1 MGRYYMK
8 VLGGLVMTNEADLLK
23 QQKTTKRWIWIMTLF
38 YAIPFPFLL
47 YSSLFS
53 VAILNPSG
61 IKFLQW
67 TFILLCL
74 SIPLSI
80 PLSIFFMWHQYFQ
93 KKYSQACFYLVL
105 PIIIAVTSYF
115 LIEFVG
121 LFLMP

>member
-1 MGRYYMK
+1 
-8 VLGGLVMTNEADLLK
+8 MTNEADLLK
-23 QQKTTKRWIWIMTLF
+23 QQKITKRWIWIMTLF

-47 YSSLFS
+47 YASLFS
-53 VAILNPSG
+53 VAILNPSC

-67 TFILLCL
+67 TFILLC
-74 SIPLSI
+74 LSI

-121 LFLMP
+121 LFLTP

>member
-1 MGRYYMK
+1 
-8 VLGGLVMTNEADLLK
+8 MTNEADLLK

-47 YSSLFS
+47 YASLFS

-93 KKYSQACFYLVL
+93 KKYSQAYFYLVL

-121 LFLMP
+121 LFLMS

>member
-1 MGRYYMK
+1 
-8 VLGGLVMTNEADLLK
+8 MTNEADLLK
-23 QQKTTKRWIWIMTLF
+23 QQKITKRWIWIMTLF

-47 YSSLFS
+47 YASLFS

-80 PLSIFFMWHQYFQ
+80 PFSIPYGFLDSH
-93 KKYSQACFYLVL
+93 L
-105 PIIIAVTSYF
+105 PW
-115 LIEFVG
+115 
-121 LFLMP
+121 

>member
-1 MGRYYMK
+1 MFK
-8 VLGGLVMTNEADLLK
+8 KGGAIMANEADLFK
-23 QQKTTKRWIWIMTLF
+23 RQKITKRWIWIMTLF

-47 YSSLFS
+47 YASLFS

-67 TFILLCL
+67 TFIFFCL

-80 PLSIFFMWHQYFQ
+80 PLSIFFMWRQYFQ
-93 KKYSQACFYLVL
+93 KKYSQACFYFVL
-105 PIIIAVTSYF
+105 PIIIVVTNYF

-121 LFLMP
+121 LFLTP

>member
-1 MGRYYMK
+1 VK
-8 VLGGLVMTNEADLLK
+8 NEADLLK
-23 QQKTTKRWIWIMTLF
+23 QQKITKRWICVMTLF

-47 YSSLFS
+47 YASLFS

-61 IKFLQW
+61 IKFLQSI
-67 TFILLCL
+67 FILLCL

-80 PLSIFFMWHQYFQ
+80 PLSIFFMWYQYFQ
-93 KKYSQACFYLVL
+93 KKYLQTYFYFVL

-121 LFLMP
+121 LLFLAS